1 MSGSEGADSVHNG
14 HHDESFY
21 AILFLFVSLLVG
33 AVSRHLLAKVPV
45 PYTALLLVWTRSRSY
60 LHCYLSNGNDPAMRV
75 VVSHSQWD
83 TALEMQ
89 ILMLGID
96 TLPRRY

>member
-1 MSGSEGADSVHNG
+1 MAGPEEADLHHEVDVDLHHEP

-45 PYTALLLVWTRSRSY
+45 PYTALLLVCNYAW
-60 LHCYLSNGNDPAMRV
+60 
-75 VVSHSQWD
+75 
-83 TALEMQ
+83 ALFA
-89 ILMLGID
+89 
-96 TLPRRY
+96 